1 MGSSLHDA
9 ESVQKYDGPYTDRKQ
24 GELVA
29 VTNASDDE
37 HFDDVP
43 QEKRQLG
50 LVSVIFLIFNR
61 IIGTGIFATPSSILR
76 SAGSVGMAF
85 ILWLIGA
92 LIAAAGMA
100 VYTEFGTGLPRNG
113 GEKNYL
119 EYIYRHPKFL
129 VTCAFGAYASLLGWA
144 AGNSLVF
151 GEYILIAAGK
161 TPTQWNTRAVALA
174 CITWALLIHGTA
186 LKWGLRIQNVLGV
199 FKVAILILIAFSGFA
214 ALAGRVKIDPKPDNF
229 TNSFEGTGSINAN
242 AFVTGLYNV
251 IWSYIG
257 YSNANYALT
266 EIKNPVPTLKK
277 AGPLAIIGITILYM
291 LVNVAYFAAV
301 PKEDILNS
309 GRTVAALFF
318 RNMFGPS
325 AERAL
330 SVFVALSA
338 LGNIMSVMFSQGR
351 IVQELGREG
360 VLPFSSFFA
369 SNKPFNAP
377 FAGLFLH
384 WAVSVII
391 MLAPPPG
398 DAFDLVL
405 NMVSYPLAIINALI
419 SGGLLLLYTP
429 VLRHW
434 NWAPPF
440 RATIPVVLFFFLSN
454 VFLVIAPLVPPP
466 PGSSVY
472 KSLPYWLHV
481 VISVGVFALG
491 GVYWV
496 VWAKVL
502 PSVGKYRL
510 ERAWVKQ
517 SDGVS
522 RAVFTKTKTQ

>member
-1 MGSSLHDA
+1 MGTSST
-9 ESVQKYDGPYTDRKQ
+9 EEGSTKYDTFAK
-24 GELVA
+24 GEEEVHALSHA
-29 VTNASDDE
+29 GEGESFDE
-37 HFDDVP
+37 VP

-50 LVSVIFLIFNR
+50 LVSVVFLIFNR
-61 IIGTGIFATPSSILR
+61 IIGTGIFATPATILKSS
-76 SAGSVGMAF
+76 GSVGMAF
-85 ILWLIGA
+85 IMWLVGA

-129 VTCAFGAYASLLGWA
+129 ITCTFGAYASLLGWA

-151 GEYILIAAGK
+151 GEYILHAAGK
-161 TPTQWNTRAVALA
+161 EPTQWNTRGIALA
-174 CITWALLIHGTA
+174 CITFSLLIHGTA
-186 LKWGLRIQNVLGV
+186 LKWGLRLQNVLGT
-199 FKVAILILIAFSGFA
+199 FKIVILLLIAFAGFG
-214 ALAGRVKIDPKPDNF
+214 ALAGHVKIDPKPDNF
-229 TNSFEGTGSINAN
+229 RNSFEGTGSINAN

-251 IWSYIG
+251 IWSFIG

-277 AGPLAIIGITILYM
+277 AGPLAIIGVTILYM

-301 PKEDILNS
+301 PKEEILNG
-309 GRTVAALFF
+309 GRIVAAQFF
-318 RNMFGPS
+318 RNMFGPT
-325 AERAL
+325 AEKAL

-338 LGNIMSVMFSQGR
+338 LGNILSVMFSQGR

-360 VLPFSSFFA
+360 VLPFSSFWA

-405 NMVSYPLAIINALI
+405 NMVSYPLAIINAAI
-419 SGGLLLLYTP
+419 SGGLVLLYTP
-429 VLRHW
+429 LLKHW
-434 NWAPPF
+434 NWTPPF
-440 RATIPVVLFFFLSN
+440 RASLPVVFFFFISN
-454 VFLVIAPLVPPP
+454 VFLVIAPLIPPA
-466 PGSSVY
+466 PGGSVY
-472 KSLPYWLHV
+472 KDLPYWLHV
-481 VISVGVFALG
+481 VISIGVLFLG
-491 GVYWV
+491 VVYWV
-496 VWAKVL
+496 IWVKVL
-502 PSVGKYRL
+502 PRL
-510 ERAWVKQ
+510 GGYKLQREWVRQ

-522 RAVFTKTKTQ
+522 RAVFTKKML